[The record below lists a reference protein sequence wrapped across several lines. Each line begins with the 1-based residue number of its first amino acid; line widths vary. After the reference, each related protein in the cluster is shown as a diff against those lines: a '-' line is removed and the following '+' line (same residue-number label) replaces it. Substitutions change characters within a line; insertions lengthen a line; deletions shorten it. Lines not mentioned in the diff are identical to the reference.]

1 MQITRIEVRPRIS
14 ASDRRLVDAAHQLG
28 FASLTACIVTRLFF
42 VSGTLS
48 DDDAHRLASALLADP
63 VTETYAL
70 GVSPTMD
77 DARLV
82 ERTLLPGV
90 TDAVADSLKH
100 AAALIGVAVEQAA
113 TGERYELTGDLS
125 DSDIGAIARGVLVN
139 TVIHR
144 VSFDTPIGA
153 PFVAVQPTD
162 DTVEIIPVRGLSSDA
177 LLNLSKDRR
186 LSLDLNEMRAIQAY
200 FEEIQRDP
208 TDVELEM
215 LAQTWS
221 EHCVHKTFRAKITYT
236 GPAHGAPPNSQPVT
250 QEIDGLLKTYIR
262 AATEQLAKPWVR
274 SAFVDNAGIVAF
286 DDAFDVAFKV
296 ETHNRPS
303 ALEPFG
309 GANTG
314 AGGVIR
320 DVLGVSA
327 RPIANT
333 DVLCFGLPDTP
344 MNALPHNVLH
354 PRRIIAGVIHGIED
368 YGNKMGI
375 PTVNGAV
382 HYHPGYTANPLVFAG
397 CVGLIPRGSHRT
409 EAQPG
414 DLIVVIGGRTGRDGL
429 RGATFSSMEM
439 DTSTAQLSGGA
450 VQIGNPIV
458 EKQVQEVVL
467 KARDASL
474 YTAITDCGAGGL
486 SSAVG
491 EMGKDLGAHVQL
503 ADVPLK
509 YPGLRP
515 WEIWLSEAQERMVLA
530 IPPANWDA
538 FMAICA
544 AHDVEAVAIGIFAPT
559 GQLALFYGDKPV
571 GSVSMAFLHGGIPRR
586 ELAAVWTA
594 PSPPGPKT
602 LGSETLTPETLT
614 PETLTPDPSP
624 SGRGEF
630 ADGRDGD
637 IRSANRDAFIL
648 ETSTPETLTPDPSP
662 SGRGEFAD
670 GRSGDVQSADR
681 DAFILETSTPETLTP
696 DPSPSGRGEFAG
708 GLEAVDSGSSASGGG
723 RQKGEREFRD
733 VSNEIYRQRASTAM
747 IKIARGLRQRE
758 TYAEDVLWECLR
770 SRRLDGFKFR
780 RQHAIADSTFVV
792 DFLCYEARLVIEV
805 DGAIH
810 KEQEHQDRDR
820 QRTIESLG
828 YTVIRFSNDDIKQ
841 RLPSILGQIA
851 AYCHNL
857 TSKHRSTGNPPLPE
871 GEALGVRVN
880 PSTPTSASQPTAP
893 NPPLPEGEALGV
905 RVNPSTPTSASQPA
919 APNPPLPEGEGL
931 GVRVNPTLLS
941 LLAHP
946 TIRSKAEVV
955 HRYDHEVGGGTAI
968 KPLVGR
974 GAGPGDAAVIVPLES
989 LTPGDEGLPPRAV
1002 ALSVG
1007 LCPQYTALDP
1017 YAMAWAAVDEAVRNA
1032 VAVGADPDTLTILDN
1047 FSWGNTQLPDRLGS
1061 LVRCA
1066 QGCYDAALAYGT
1078 PFISGKDSLN
1088 NEYVGLDGERHSI
1101 PGTLVISALG
1111 IVPDAHKTVTSDFKQ
1126 AGDPIFLVGET
1137 EPDELGGSLYAELT
1151 GDSGIVPQPVRDA
1164 LERYRLLHRAIR
1176 AGYVTAAHDCSEGG
1190 LSVAL
1195 AEMCI
1200 GGQIGADITLD
1211 DEDEDALFCESQ
1223 GRIIVAVDPAFA
1235 DDFAALLGEHCA
1247 RIGTVGGG
1255 ALVIAGESITVDELA
1270 AAWGGVPLAPQPSSA
1285 LTPAPSP
1292 SGRGES
1298 RTPDP
1303 EYLDIASQAMIYI
1316 ARDLRQRQTRAED
1329 VLWECLRD
1337 RRLGDLKFRR
1347 QHPIAHTTV
1356 VADFLCYEA
1365 QTIIDVDGPIHLDRQ
1380 EADNDRQRDIEA
1392 LGYTILR
1399 FSNEQII
1406 NQTRDTLASIAASC
1420 IQARNHTPKPS
1431 TNTAPDSPLP
1441 EGEGLGV
1448 RVSRSGVRVSRS
1460 GVRVSRSGVRASR
1473 SGVRASR
1480 SGGEGLYLRPKPILL
1495 LHATGT
1501 NRDRDA
1507 ALACE
1512 LAGGAPEIVTVN
1524 QLVRGERHVR
1534 DYAMLVIPGGFSYGD
1549 DLGAGVLW
1557 ALDLRERIPGMEEF
1571 VRAGK
1576 PVLGICNGFQ
1586 TLVKSGLLPGHAW
1599 DGGTRS
1605 VTLTY
1610 NAQGRFE
1617 CRWVTLHANPVSP
1630 CLFTEGLDEPIHAP
1644 IAHGEGRVMVADE
1657 AARERLWADGL
1668 PALTYGGGAYPDN
1681 PNGSVDAIA
1690 GLCSPEGTVF
1700 GLMPHPENHVFPWQ
1714 HPQRI
1719 NGYSG
1724 LRLFENGIRRA

>member
-637 IRSANRDAFIL
+637 IRSADRDAFIL

-670 GRSGDVQSADR
+670 GRSGDVQSADHE
-681 DAFILETSTPETLTP
+681 AFILETSTPENLTP
-696 DPSPSGRGEFAG
+696 HPPTT
-708 GLEAVDSGSSASGGG
+708 
-723 RQKGEREFRD
+723 RQ
-733 VSNEIYRQRASTAM
+733 
-747 IKIARGLRQRE
+747 
-758 TYAEDVLWECLR
+758 
-770 SRRLDGFKFR
+770 
-780 RQHAIADSTFVV
+780 
-792 DFLCYEARLVIEV
+792 
-805 DGAIH
+805 
-810 KEQEHQDRDR
+810 
-820 QRTIESLG
+820 
-828 YTVIRFSNDDIKQ
+828 
-841 RLPSILGQIA
+841 
-851 AYCHNL
+851 
-857 TSKHRSTGNPPLPE
+857 
-871 GEALGVRVN
+871 
-880 PSTPTSASQPTAP
+880 
-893 NPPLPEGEALGV
+893 
-905 RVNPSTPTSASQPA
+905 
-919 APNPPLPEGEGL
+919 
-931 GVRVNPTLLS
+931 
-941 LLAHP
+941 
-946 TIRSKAEVV
+946 
-955 HRYDHEVGGGTAI
+955 
-968 KPLVGR
+968 
-974 GAGPGDAAVIVPLES
+974 
-989 LTPGDEGLPPRAV
+989 
-1002 ALSVG
+1002 
-1007 LCPQYTALDP
+1007 
-1017 YAMAWAAVDEAVRNA
+1017 
-1032 VAVGADPDTLTILDN
+1032 
-1047 FSWGNTQLPDRLGS
+1047 
-1061 LVRCA
+1061 
-1066 QGCYDAALAYGT
+1066 
-1078 PFISGKDSLN
+1078 
-1088 NEYVGLDGERHSI
+1088 
-1101 PGTLVISALG
+1101 
-1111 IVPDAHKTVTSDFKQ
+1111 
-1126 AGDPIFLVGET
+1126 
-1137 EPDELGGSLYAELT
+1137 
-1151 GDSGIVPQPVRDA
+1151 
-1164 LERYRLLHRAIR
+1164 
-1176 AGYVTAAHDCSEGG
+1176 
-1190 LSVAL
+1190 
-1195 AEMCI
+1195 
-1200 GGQIGADITLD
+1200 
-1211 DEDEDALFCESQ
+1211 
-1223 GRIIVAVDPAFA
+1223 
-1235 DDFAALLGEHCA
+1235 
-1247 RIGTVGGG
+1247 
-1255 ALVIAGESITVDELA
+1255 
-1270 AAWGGVPLAPQPSSA
+1270 
-1285 LTPAPSP
+1285 
-1292 SGRGES
+1292 
-1298 RTPDP
+1298 
-1303 EYLDIASQAMIYI
+1303 
-1316 ARDLRQRQTRAED
+1316 
-1329 VLWECLRD
+1329 
-1337 RRLGDLKFRR
+1337 
-1347 QHPIAHTTV
+1347 
-1356 VADFLCYEA
+1356 
-1365 QTIIDVDGPIHLDRQ
+1365 
-1380 EADNDRQRDIEA
+1380 
-1392 LGYTILR
+1392 
-1399 FSNEQII
+1399 
-1406 NQTRDTLASIAASC
+1406 
-1420 IQARNHTPKPS
+1420 
-1431 TNTAPDSPLP
+1431 
-1441 EGEGLGV
+1441 
-1448 RVSRSGVRVSRS
+1448 
-1460 GVRVSRSGVRASR
+1460 
-1473 SGVRASR
+1473 
-1480 SGGEGLYLRPKPILL
+1480 
-1495 LHATGT
+1495 
-1501 NRDRDA
+1501 
-1507 ALACE
+1507 
-1512 LAGGAPEIVTVN
+1512 
-1524 QLVRGERHVR
+1524 
-1534 DYAMLVIPGGFSYGD
+1534 
-1549 DLGAGVLW
+1549 
-1557 ALDLRERIPGMEEF
+1557 
-1571 VRAGK
+1571 
-1576 PVLGICNGFQ
+1576 
-1586 TLVKSGLLPGHAW
+1586 
-1599 DGGTRS
+1599 
-1605 VTLTY
+1605 
-1610 NAQGRFE
+1610 
-1617 CRWVTLHANPVSP
+1617 
-1630 CLFTEGLDEPIHAP
+1630 
-1644 IAHGEGRVMVADE
+1644 
-1657 AARERLWADGL
+1657 
-1668 PALTYGGGAYPDN
+1668 
-1681 PNGSVDAIA
+1681 
-1690 GLCSPEGTVF
+1690 
-1700 GLMPHPENHVFPWQ
+1700 
-1714 HPQRI
+1714 
-1719 NGYSG
+1719 
-1724 LRLFENGIRRA
+1724 

>member
-1 MQITRIEVRPRIS
+1 
-14 ASDRRLVDAAHQLG
+14 
-28 FASLTACIVTRLFF
+28 
-42 VSGTLS
+42 
-48 DDDAHRLASALLADP
+48 
-63 VTETYAL
+63 
-70 GVSPTMD
+70 
-77 DARLV
+77 
-82 ERTLLPGV
+82 
-90 TDAVADSLKH
+90 
-100 AAALIGVAVEQAA
+100 
-113 TGERYELTGDLS
+113 
-125 DSDIGAIARGVLVN
+125 
-139 TVIHR
+139 
-144 VSFDTPIGA
+144 
-153 PFVAVQPTD
+153 
-162 DTVEIIPVRGLSSDA
+162 
-177 LLNLSKDRR
+177 
-186 LSLDLNEMRAIQAY
+186 
-200 FEEIQRDP
+200 
-208 TDVELEM
+208 
-215 LAQTWS
+215 
-221 EHCVHKTFRAKITYT
+221 
-236 GPAHGAPPNSQPVT
+236 
-250 QEIDGLLKTYIR
+250 
-262 AATEQLAKPWVR
+262 
-274 SAFVDNAGIVAF
+274 
-286 DDAFDVAFKV
+286 
-296 ETHNRPS
+296 
-303 ALEPFG
+303 
-309 GANTG
+309 
-314 AGGVIR
+314 
-320 DVLGVSA
+320 
-327 RPIANT
+327 
-333 DVLCFGLPDTP
+333 
-344 MNALPHNVLH
+344 
-354 PRRIIAGVIHGIED
+354 
-368 YGNKMGI
+368 
-375 PTVNGAV
+375 
-382 HYHPGYTANPLVFAG
+382 
-397 CVGLIPRGSHRT
+397 
-409 EAQPG
+409 
-414 DLIVVIGGRTGRDGL
+414 
-429 RGATFSSMEM
+429 
-439 DTSTAQLSGGA
+439 
-450 VQIGNPIV
+450 
-458 EKQVQEVVL
+458 
-467 KARDASL
+467 
-474 YTAITDCGAGGL
+474 
-486 SSAVG
+486 
-491 EMGKDLGAHVQL
+491 
-503 ADVPLK
+503 
-509 YPGLRP
+509 
-515 WEIWLSEAQERMVLA
+515 
-530 IPPANWDA
+530 
-538 FMAICA
+538 
-544 AHDVEAVAIGIFAPT
+544 
-559 GQLALFYGDKPV
+559 
-571 GSVSMAFLHGGIPRR
+571 
-586 ELAAVWTA
+586 
-594 PSPPGPKT
+594 
-602 LGSETLTPETLT
+602 
-614 PETLTPDPSP
+614 
-624 SGRGEF
+624 
-630 ADGRDGD
+630 
-637 IRSANRDAFIL
+637 
-648 ETSTPETLTPDPSP
+648 
-662 SGRGEFAD
+662 
-670 GRSGDVQSADR
+670 
-681 DAFILETSTPETLTP
+681 
-696 DPSPSGRGEFAG
+696 
-708 GLEAVDSGSSASGGG
+708 
-723 RQKGEREFRD
+723 
-733 VSNEIYRQRASTAM
+733 M

-931 GVRVNPTLLS
+931 GVRVNPSTPASTSHSAALNPPLPEGEGLGVRVNPSTPTSASPPTAPNPPLPEGEGLGRVNPSTPASASQPAAPNPPLPEGEGLGVRVNPTLLS

-946 TIRSKAEVV
+946 TIRSKAAVV

-1473 SGVRASR
+1473 LGVRASRLGVRVSRLGVRVPRLGVRVSRSGVRASRLGVRVSPLGVRVSRSGVRVSRSGVRASRSGVRASR

>member
-602 LGSETLTPETLT
+602 L
-614 PETLTPDPSP
+614 
-624 SGRGEF
+624 
-630 ADGRDGD
+630 A
-637 IRSANRDAFIL
+637 
-648 ETSTPETLTPDPSP
+648 
-662 SGRGEFAD
+662 
-670 GRSGDVQSADR
+670 
-681 DAFILETSTPETLTP
+681 
-696 DPSPSGRGEFAG
+696 
-708 GLEAVDSGSSASGGG
+708 
-723 RQKGEREFRD
+723 
-733 VSNEIYRQRASTAM
+733 
-747 IKIARGLRQRE
+747 
-758 TYAEDVLWECLR
+758 
-770 SRRLDGFKFR
+770 
-780 RQHAIADSTFVV
+780 
-792 DFLCYEARLVIEV
+792 
-805 DGAIH
+805 
-810 KEQEHQDRDR
+810 
-820 QRTIESLG
+820 
-828 YTVIRFSNDDIKQ
+828 
-841 RLPSILGQIA
+841 
-851 AYCHNL
+851 
-857 TSKHRSTGNPPLPE
+857 
-871 GEALGVRVN
+871 
-880 PSTPTSASQPTAP
+880 
-893 NPPLPEGEALGV
+893 
-905 RVNPSTPTSASQPA
+905 SASQPA

-1032 VAVGADPDTLTILDN
+1032 VAVGADPDTLAILDN

-1473 SGVRASR
+1473 LGVRASRLGVRVSRLGVRVPRLGVRVSRSGVRASRLGVRVSPLGVRVSRSGVRVSRSGVRASRSGVRASR

>member
-344 MNALPHNVLH
+344 MDALPHNVLH

-637 IRSANRDAFIL
+637 VR
-648 ETSTPETLTPDPSP
+648 
-662 SGRGEFAD
+662 
-670 GRSGDVQSADR
+670 SADR

-880 PSTPTSASQPTAP
+880 PSTPTSASQP
-893 NPPLPEGEALGV
+893 
-905 RVNPSTPTSASQPA
+905 A

-931 GVRVNPTLLS
+931 GVRVNPS
-941 LLAHP
+941 
-946 TIRSKAEVV
+946 
-955 HRYDHEVGGGTAI
+955 
-968 KPLVGR
+968 
-974 GAGPGDAAVIVPLES
+974 
-989 LTPGDEGLPPRAV
+989 TPA
-1002 ALSVG
+1002 S
-1007 LCPQYTALDP
+1007 T
-1017 YAMAWAAVDEAVRNA
+1017 
-1032 VAVGADPDTLTILDN
+1032 
-1047 FSWGNTQLPDRLGS
+1047 SHS
-1061 LVRCA
+1061 
-1066 QGCYDAALAYGT
+1066 AALN
-1078 PFISGKDSLN
+1078 P
-1088 NEYVGLDGERHSI
+1088 
-1101 PGTLVISALG
+1101 
-1111 IVPDAHKTVTSDFKQ
+1111 
-1126 AGDPIFLVGET
+1126 
-1137 EPDELGGSLYAELT
+1137 
-1151 GDSGIVPQPVRDA
+1151 
-1164 LERYRLLHRAIR
+1164 
-1176 AGYVTAAHDCSEGG
+1176 
-1190 LSVAL
+1190 
-1195 AEMCI
+1195 
-1200 GGQIGADITLD
+1200 
-1211 DEDEDALFCESQ
+1211 
-1223 GRIIVAVDPAFA
+1223 
-1235 DDFAALLGEHCA
+1235 
-1247 RIGTVGGG
+1247 
-1255 ALVIAGESITVDELA
+1255 
-1270 AAWGGVPLAPQPSSA
+1270 
-1285 LTPAPSP
+1285 
-1292 SGRGES
+1292 
-1298 RTPDP
+1298 
-1303 EYLDIASQAMIYI
+1303 
-1316 ARDLRQRQTRAED
+1316 
-1329 VLWECLRD
+1329 
-1337 RRLGDLKFRR
+1337 
-1347 QHPIAHTTV
+1347 
-1356 VADFLCYEA
+1356 
-1365 QTIIDVDGPIHLDRQ
+1365 
-1380 EADNDRQRDIEA
+1380 
-1392 LGYTILR
+1392 
-1399 FSNEQII
+1399 
-1406 NQTRDTLASIAASC
+1406 
-1420 IQARNHTPKPS
+1420 
-1431 TNTAPDSPLP
+1431 PLP

-1448 RVSRSGVRVSRS
+1448 
-1460 GVRVSRSGVRASR
+1460 
-1473 SGVRASR
+1473 
-1480 SGGEGLYLRPKPILL
+1480 
-1495 LHATGT
+1495 
-1501 NRDRDA
+1501 
-1507 ALACE
+1507 
-1512 LAGGAPEIVTVN
+1512 
-1524 QLVRGERHVR
+1524 
-1534 DYAMLVIPGGFSYGD
+1534 
-1549 DLGAGVLW
+1549 
-1557 ALDLRERIPGMEEF
+1557 
-1571 VRAGK
+1571 
-1576 PVLGICNGFQ
+1576 
-1586 TLVKSGLLPGHAW
+1586 
-1599 DGGTRS
+1599 
-1605 VTLTY
+1605 
-1610 NAQGRFE
+1610 
-1617 CRWVTLHANPVSP
+1617 
-1630 CLFTEGLDEPIHAP
+1630 
-1644 IAHGEGRVMVADE
+1644 
-1657 AARERLWADGL
+1657 
-1668 PALTYGGGAYPDN
+1668 
-1681 PNGSVDAIA
+1681 
-1690 GLCSPEGTVF
+1690 
-1700 GLMPHPENHVFPWQ
+1700 
-1714 HPQRI
+1714 
-1719 NGYSG
+1719 
-1724 LRLFENGIRRA
+1724 